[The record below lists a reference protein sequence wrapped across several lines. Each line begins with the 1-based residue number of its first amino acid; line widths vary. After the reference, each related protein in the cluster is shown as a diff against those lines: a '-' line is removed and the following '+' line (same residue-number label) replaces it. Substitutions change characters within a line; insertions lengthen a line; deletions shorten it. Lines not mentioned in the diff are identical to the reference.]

1 MDEANGLGAIGQ
13 QKTWLHSA
21 KRGPSPSLR
30 VRRQRQC
37 ELVCAFGAPA
47 LFELINELD
56 RHSNRGE
63 LLDIRLR
70 RYAGLDPRLIRA
82 LGADRFPLAPQHIIV
97 GGRR

>member
-1 MDEANGLGAIGQ
+1 MDEGNGLGTIGQ

-63 LLDIRLR
+63 HLDIRPR
-70 RYAGLDPRLIRA
+70 RYADLDPELIRA
-82 LGADRFPLAPQHIIV
+82 LGADRFPSAPQHIIV